1 MNFQL
6 RFLTENFIRLFGISF
21 FDHIVESKPYK
32 KCWLNMKQYDFGVTV
47 WEVKKLLF
55 DTIMIVCFWISDQ
68 RIDPTTL
75 VVSMNIRLQPN
86 INHYNNVT
94 IMENMENITSAF
106 RLGCS

>member
-1 MNFQL
+1 
-6 RFLTENFIRLFGISF
+6 
-21 FDHIVESKPYK
+21 
-32 KCWLNMKQYDFGVTV
+32 MKQYDFGVTV

>member
-1 MNFQL
+1 
-6 RFLTENFIRLFGISF
+6 
-21 FDHIVESKPYK
+21 
-32 KCWLNMKQYDFGVTV
+32 MKQYDFGVTV

-86 INHYNNVT
+86 INHSNNVT